1 MPKKSLLDRFLKSIL
16 IISALLVIGILFTII
31 GYILITG
38 IPYLS
43 TSLLEFNYTSENV
56 SAFPAFINTIIIIVL
71 TLLIAVPIGIGSAIY
86 LVEYSKKNS
95 KLIALMRL
103 TTETLSGIP
112 SIVYGLFGMLMFVI
126 YFQLGFSIIAGTLT
140 LAIVILPII
149 IITTEEALLSIPN
162 TYREASYGL
171 GAGKFYTIFKVILP
185 SAKQGILSGVM
196 LSIGRIIGESAAL
209 IFTAGTVANIP
220 LNSSGTPFFMQ
231 SGRTLSV
238 HMYLLSGEGL
248 HMNEAR
254 ATAVILLILVLF
266 INSITFLITR
276 KGRL

>member
-1 MPKKSLLDRFLKSIL
+1 MRNRSLLDMFLKFVL
-16 IISALLVIGILFTII
+16 LASALIVVVVLFTII

-43 TSLLEFNYTSENV
+43 LDLLEFNYTSDNV
-56 SAFPAFINTIIIIVL
+56 SAFPAFVNTLIIITL
-71 TLLIAVPIGIGSAIY
+71 TLIIAVPIGIFSAIY
-86 LVEYSKKNS
+86 LVEYAKKTS
-95 KLIALMRL
+95 RFIKIVRL

-126 YFQLGFSIIAGTLT
+126 YFKLGYSIIAGTLT

-149 IITTEEALLSIPN
+149 IITTEEALLSIPK
-162 TYREASYGL
+162 TYREASFGL
-171 GAGKFYTIFKVILP
+171 GAGKFRTIYKVVLP
-185 SAKQGILSGVM
+185 SAKSGILGGVM

-220 LNSSGTPFFMQ
+220 FSSSSAFFMQ

-254 ATAVILLILVLF
+254 ATAVILLVLVLF
-266 INSITFLITR
+266 INILTMLVTR
-276 KGRL
+276 KGRI

>member
-1 MPKKSLLDRFLKSIL
+1 MPKRTLFDLFLKYIL
-16 IISALLVIGILFTII
+16 ILSTVIVVAVLFILI

-43 TSLLEFNYTSENV
+43 LSLIDFNYTSENV

-71 TLLIAVPIGIGSAIY
+71 TLLIAVPIGVCSAIY
-86 LVEYSKKNS
+86 LVEYAKKDSKFIS
-95 KLIALMRL
+95 LVRL

-112 SIVYGLFGMLMFVI
+112 SIVYGLFGMLMFVV
-126 YFQLGFSIIAGTLT
+126 YFKLGFSIIAGTLT
-140 LAIVILPII
+140 LVIVILPII
-149 IITTEEALLSIPN
+149 IITTEEALLAIPN
-162 TYREASYGL
+162 TYREASFGL
-171 GAGKFYTIFKVILP
+171 GAGKFTTIYKVILP
-185 SAKQGILSGVM
+185 SAFSGILGGVM

-209 IFTAGTVANIP
+209 IFTAGTVASIP
-220 LNSSGTPFFMQ
+220 FNSSGTPFFMQ

-254 ATAVILLILVLF
+254 ATAVILLILVLV
-266 INSITFLITR
+266 INIITFLVTR
-276 KGRL
+276 KGRI